1 MATPAARLTFR
12 QAFRSERQ
20 IAAPRPPRT
29 SLTVRAARRLARV
42 LPRWSTIRTATLSV
56 GGFGLI
62 TAAAWHLH
70 TVAGLAVAGVSLL
83 ILEAL
88 SGGERR

>member
-1 MATPAARLTFR
+1 MSKDFLSAVL
-12 QAFRSERQ
+12 SEVW
-20 IAAPRPPRT
+20 RPPRT
-29 SLTVRAARRLARV
+29 PLTVLAARCLARV
-42 LPRWSTIRTATLSV
+42 LPRWSTARTAVLSIS
-56 GGFGLI
+56 GFGLL

-70 TVAGLAVAGVSLL
+70 TVAGLATAGVSRL

>member
-1 MATPAARLTFR
+1 MATPAASSFR
-12 QAFRSERQ
+12 QAFTSERQ
-20 IAAPRPPRT
+20 AAAARPLRT
-29 SLTVRAARRLARV
+29 PLTIRAARRLARI

-56 GGFGLI
+56 SGFGLI

-70 TVAGLAVAGVSLL
+70 TVAGLATAGVSLL

>member
-1 MATPAARLTFR
+1 MATPAARVTFWS
-12 QAFRSERQ
+12 AFRSERQ
-20 IAAPRPPRT
+20 AATARPPRT
-29 SLTVRAARRLARV
+29 PLTVRAARRLARI
-42 LPRWSTIRTATLSV
+42 LPRWSTIRTATLSIS
-56 GGFGLI
+56 GFGLI

-70 TVAGLAVAGVSLL
+70 TVAGLATAGVSLL

>member
-1 MATPAARLTFR
+1 MATPAARISFR
-12 QAFRSERQ
+12 QAFRDERQ
-20 IAAPRPPRT
+20 AATARSPRT
-29 SLTVRAARRLARV
+29 PLTIRAARRLARM
-42 LPRWSTIRTATLSV
+42 LPRWSTVRTAALSIS
-56 GGFGLI
+56 GFGLI

-70 TVAGLAVAGVSLL
+70 TVAGLATAGVSLL